1 MRKPPACRR
10 VVKAFWLYLTAWAS
24 AFNHL
29 PVTQYKSTAGAGQHL
44 EIPGMAASLA
54 AVPLMQICG
63 HMCSSGLA
71 AAVPLS
77 SPSPPITVVAA
88 PIWPCNEP
96 DQMVMLAEN
105 SLLWGENA
113 DSSARV
119 VRTRGRGVGS
129 GWWGCLFGQHVA
141 LQLCWRD
148 KSGLFWSP
156 ALHPDLRKYLCVF
169 SLKLQWT
176 LGCTVLTHIANQCIA

>member
-1 MRKPPACRR
+1 MTLKRLCMRKPPACRR

-44 EIPGMAASLA
+44 EIPGMAVSLA
-54 AVPLMQICG
+54 AVPLMQIRG

-77 SPSPPITVVAA
+77 SSSPPITVVAV
-88 PIWPCNEP
+88 PICPCNEP

-105 SLLWGENA
+105 SLLFGENA
-113 DSSARV
+113 DYNARV
-119 VRTRGRGVGS
+119 VRERGRGVGA
-129 GWWGCLFGQHVA
+129 GWWGCLFEQHVV
-141 LQLCWRD
+141 LQLCR
-148 KSGLFWSP
+148 
-156 ALHPDLRKYLCVF
+156 R
-169 SLKLQWT
+169 
-176 LGCTVLTHIANQCIA
+176 